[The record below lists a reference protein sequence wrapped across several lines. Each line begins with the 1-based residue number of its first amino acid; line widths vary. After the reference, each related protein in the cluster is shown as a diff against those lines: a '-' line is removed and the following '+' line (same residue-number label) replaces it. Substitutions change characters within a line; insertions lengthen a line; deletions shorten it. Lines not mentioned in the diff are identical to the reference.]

1 MNQQGY
7 EIMFRNSTQPI
18 PIKMITYSAQ
28 DMARVCAERDYLKQE
43 LFYLKNS
50 GRIRAA
56 DLISAGEIIDC
67 IGNNPKDALE
77 IKLNPYIP
85 FNIMTK
91 LLGYIWMSGCWA
103 GLAIVV
109 ASGVFGLSVVS
120 LLFMMLSIGFVVISM
135 VIYLDA

>member
-1 MNQQGY
+1 
-7 EIMFRNSTQPI
+7 MFSKSTQPI

-50 GRIRAA
+50 GRIKAA
-56 DLISAGEIIDC
+56 ETISAGEVVDGVINQDRA
-67 IGNNPKDALE
+67 KDALTLV
-77 IKLNPYIP
+77 LNPYIP
-85 FNIMTK
+85 FNIMSQ

-109 ASGVFGLSVVS
+109 ASGVFGLSMLS
-120 LLFMMLSIGFVVISM
+120 LLFMMLSIGFLVISM
-135 VIYLDA
+135 FIYLDA